1 MPEMKF
7 TKTFEIEKDKV
18 ERIPAFFVT
27 QGYKLEKGSPN
38 SYRFKRGSGWAA
50 LYSFDVRKYPT
61 TVDVNLLEITEDRC
75 QVLVNY
81 DISGKG
87 AIFTA
92 GDREKINTEIEGLEV
107 FTKVR

>member
-1 MPEMKF
+1 MKF
-7 TKTFEIEKDKV
+7 TKTFEIQKDKV
-18 ERIPAFFVT
+18 ERIPAFFAT
-27 QGYKLEKGSPN
+27 QGYKLEKSSPN

-50 LYSFDVRKYPT
+50 LYTFDIRKCPT
-61 TVDVNLLEITEDRC
+61 TVDISLLETKGDKF

-87 AIFTA
+87 QIFTA
-92 GDREKINTEIEGLEV
+92 GDREKITAEIESLEV